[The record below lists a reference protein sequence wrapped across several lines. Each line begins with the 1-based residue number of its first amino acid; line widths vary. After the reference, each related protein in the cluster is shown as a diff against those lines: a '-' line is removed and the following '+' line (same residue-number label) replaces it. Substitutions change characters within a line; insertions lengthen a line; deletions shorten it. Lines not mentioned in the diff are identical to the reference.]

1 MPRIVNPK
9 WFHCESGVI
18 HWGEIWALHVRHSAQ
33 MSGGD
38 PVAAEEAANRLIDDY
53 RRYWEISIEQ
63 QGYIL
68 EGAHLRWATHPGMG
82 IPSRAFRVWQRPGGP
97 FEAEETLAPETLTTW
112 TENGLRV
119 ISFGRPLA
127 QVRLGFGAPHPGVVI
142 GFSGAPSGDRFVALR
157 QIEAPITVVAGP
169 KMTGIMLP
177 ANADLQLIRGVSE
190 NDAANDPHWV
200 ERERVGLPVDTSE
213 WAGIGD
219 HTAGQGLLPE
229 GDPQS
234 TLGTGLDSPFD
245 AALARY
251 DRGRAPIGWP
261 QFVAPLSAAPA
272 FTQPD
277 GPLLIEEM
285 RDQILGQIRDRMDLP
300 PMQIHQALEQ
310 VTMPPPENFSGQVA
324 PTAPSEATYSPLGL
338 MLLGVTSDPNLSLI
352 LGYGTALPYA
362 RQTFGAMEMGIDY
375 MVTAEWDQGVSGNG
389 PALEMA
395 ALALDPQRA
404 FAGAAPLNMEALQSN
419 PMSPVAPDAPWRRS
433 VRVSWDRVPKTGL
446 YRVASFAAMRRP
458 LLPLGDAVLMNEA
471 RPSGGFRPIAANAV
485 AGDPDTGRV
494 SAADR
499 VVEIPVAG
507 APVNNG
513 FVEMAYAATTQTI
526 FGLWGAWSWVSE
538 TVREP
543 DPARV
548 PLLAARLETRPPAV
562 PGGLCPGTLIVE
574 FTWDWSVRT
583 PDRILISGRLWPAAL
598 RSDPAP
604 SDVPVMTLPRALGG
618 GDPGLMIT
626 FAGDVPS
633 VTGASIVGLTGDG
646 ESFADFGPAQGEDI
660 RRYRVTIEDFAL
672 DFDVEPHIGMH
683 LFARVFERLAP
694 GRIGP
699 FPERP
704 FAFAV
709 SDPRPPVITL
719 TPVDIASL
727 PDASGESHAR
737 LDWPSV
743 SNARGYF
750 IYEATESDL
759 RAELGLAP
767 SRPDQTLTERRAE
780 VIDAYNLNPTRRP
793 FTRRSPELERGNSV
807 DVTLPKGSGDIHFFA
822 ILAQSQSGLDSAW
835 PVDGTP
841 GDQLFAIAVPRI
853 ATPQPPV
860 LELRRV
866 AGPGDSFA
874 TDITVTPRIGHRAR
888 RVRVFRTRLAEAARR
903 VDTMG
908 PPVAQVD
915 QGGGA
920 GWTVETGSDATP
932 TDFIEEARGI
942 DLPEGSWHRQWYRAE
957 VWSEEDESR
966 ALLRGRSQPSP
977 PQFVVIPP
985 AGDPDL
991 SPIDIDW
998 PGGAPGDVL
1007 LRWSSAAP
1015 VPDTALGAHHMSIDV
1030 RGAAAQAE
1038 AVLSEDRALSQMDTV
1053 AAPPPEAAVWWREGV
1068 PDTAGIQQYRALLRR
1083 GPTRPRMSV
1092 SVRLRDPLGRI
1103 SEQLIVV
1110 PGGSV
1115 LPEPVITD
1123 LTALPPE
1130 RDIWGLTWRMNA
1142 PLEPGPAGPWRI
1154 EVTAQLASGS
1164 GSGGGRNIT
1173 NFRNVAVNPRFNLR
1187 RFRSPIVAPGG
1198 MRRPGGFVAPPR
1210 RLRLRVDVPDIAL
1223 RRSAPR
1229 EVEADTLVIWR
1240 QALAGR
1246 TVGFGVASGSRI
1258 SSITVRLVGPDG
1270 QSRSET
1276 LEIS

>member
-1 MPRIVNPK
+1 MPRVVNPK
-9 WFHCESGVI
+9 WFHCESGLI
-18 HWGEIWALHVRHSAQ
+18 HWGEIWQLHVRHHIRLNFTGFFDDA
-33 MSGGD
+33 D
-38 PVAAEEAANRLIDDY
+38 TVADGQ
-53 RRYWEISIEQ
+53 IELGLEGWNASVTE
-63 QGYIL
+63 QGIL
-68 EGAHLRWATHPGMG
+68 LNGAHLRWATHPGMG
-82 IPSRAFRVWQRPGGP
+82 IPSRAFRVWRRRGIP
-97 FEAEETLAPETLTTW
+97 FEGEETLDPESLTTW

-127 QVRLGFGAPHPGVVI
+127 LVRLQFGAGTTGAVI
-142 GFSGAPSGDRFVALR
+142 GFSGAPSGDRFVAMR
-157 QIEAPITVVAGP
+157 QIATPVTVIAGP
-169 KMTGIMLP
+169 RMTGIMLP
-177 ANADLQLIRGVSE
+177 QNADLQIIQGVSE
-190 NDAANDPHWV
+190 DDAANDPGWEEV
-200 ERERVGLPVDTSE
+200 ERVGLPVDTNA
-213 WAGIGD
+213 WAGIGG

-229 GDPQS
+229 GDPQN
-234 TLGTGLDSPFD
+234 TLGSGLATPFD

-251 DRGRAPIGWP
+251 ARGRAAIGWP
-261 QFVAPLSAAPA
+261 QFVAPFSPAPP

-277 GPLLIEEM
+277 GALLVEEM
-285 RDQILGQIRDRMDLP
+285 REQILGQIRDRMDLP
-300 PMQIHQALEQ
+300 PMQMHQALEQ
-310 VTMPPPENFSGQVA
+310 VTMPPPENFTGQVA
-324 PTAPSEATYSPLGL
+324 PTEPSEATYSPLGL

-352 LGYGTALPYA
+352 LGYGTALPFY
-362 RQTFGAMEMGIDY
+362 RPLGVFGTETDY
-375 MVTAEWDQGVSGNG
+375 MVTAEWDEGVTGAG

-404 FAGAAPLNMEALQSN
+404 FAGATPLNMEAVQSN

-458 LLPLGDAVLMNEA
+458 LQPWGDAELMNEA

-499 VVEIPVAG
+499 VVEIPVAV
-507 APVNNG
+507 APANNG
-513 FVEMAYAATTQTI
+513 FIEMAYAATTQTI
-526 FGLWGAWSWVSE
+526 FGLWGVWNWVSE
-538 TVREP
+538 IVREP
-543 DPARV
+543 NPARV
-548 PLLAARLETRPPAV
+548 PILAARLETQPPAV
-562 PGGLCPGTLIVE
+562 PGGLCPATLIVE

-583 PDRILISGRLWPAAL
+583 PETILISGRLWAAAK
-598 RSDPAP
+598 RSDPPP
-604 SDVPVMTLPRALGG
+604 SEVPVMVLPRALGG
-618 GDPGLMIT
+618 GEPGLQIT

-633 VTGASIVGLTGDG
+633 VAGASIVGLTGDG

-660 RRYRVTIEDFAL
+660 RRYRVTVENFAL
-672 DFDVEPHIGMH
+672 DFDIEPHIGMH

-694 GRIGP
+694 GRVGP

-719 TPVDIASL
+719 TPVDIGSL
-727 PDASGESHAR
+727 PDARSESHAR

-750 IYEATESDL
+750 IYEATESDM
-759 RAELGLAP
+759 RAELGLDP
-767 SRPDQTLTERRAE
+767 SRPGQTLTERRAE

-793 FTRRSPELERGNSV
+793 FTRRSAELERGTST

-841 GDQLFAIAVPRI
+841 GDQLFAIAAPRI
-853 ATPQPPV
+853 AKPQPPV

-866 AGPGDSFA
+866 PAPGDSFA
-874 TDITVTPRIGHRAR
+874 TQITVTPRMGHRAR
-888 RVRVFRTRLAEAARR
+888 RVRIFRTRLADAARR

-908 PPVAQVD
+908 PPVAVLD
-915 QGGGA
+915 ASGA
-920 GWTVETGSDATP
+920 VGWDVQTASDAVA
-932 TDFIEEARGI
+932 TDFIEAVSGI
-942 DLPEGSWHRQWYRAE
+942 DVPTGSWHRQWYRAE
-957 VWSEEDESR
+957 VWSGEDAAR
-966 ALLRGRSQPSP
+966 ALLPGRSDPSP

-1015 VPDTALGAHHMSIDV
+1015 VPDTVLGAHNMSIDV
-1030 RGAAAQAE
+1030 RGAAGAAE
-1038 AVLSEDRALSQMDTV
+1038 AVLSEDRALSRMAT
-1053 AAPPPEAAVWWREGV
+1053 AEAPPPDAAVWWREGD
-1068 PDTAGIQQYRALLRR
+1068 PDAAGIQQYRALLRR
-1083 GPTRPRMSV
+1083 GPSRPRMSV

-1103 SEQLIVV
+1103 SEQLVTV

-1123 LTALPPE
+1123 FTARPVA
-1130 RDIWGLTWRMNA
+1130 RDIWSATWMMNA

-1154 EVTAQLASGS
+1154 EVTAVLAS
-1164 GSGGGRNIT
+1164 SGGGGGEVLRARNFAVRRGG
-1173 NFRNVAVNPRFNLR
+1173 NFA
-1187 RFRSPIVAPGG
+1187 RFRGPLVAPGG
-1198 MRRPGGFVAPPR
+1198 RRRVGGFVAAPR
-1210 RLRLRVDVPDIAL
+1210 RLRAQADVPEIEQ
-1223 RRSAPR
+1223 RRRPPTRVAP
-1229 EVEADTLVIWR
+1229 DTLVIWR
-1240 QALAGR
+1240 QTLAGR
-1246 TVGFGVASGSRI
+1246 TLGFGVASGSRI
-1258 SSITVRLVGPDG
+1258 ATLTIRLIAPDG

-1276 LEIS
+1276 LEFS